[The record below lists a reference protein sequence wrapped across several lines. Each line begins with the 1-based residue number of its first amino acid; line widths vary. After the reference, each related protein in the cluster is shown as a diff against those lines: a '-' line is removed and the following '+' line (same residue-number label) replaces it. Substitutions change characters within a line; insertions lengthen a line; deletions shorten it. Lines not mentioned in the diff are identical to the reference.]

1 MDRRYVVFIFRSML
15 WLTVPTVLPL
25 PSHAFTHLFRF
36 CIFCSENE
44 STLDSIFFSFN
55 KSLTTIF
62 WLLWLFII
70 FIFRHMSIACM
81 SLLFPIFITIIF
93 VFYCRVLGCD
103 VFPCVSIISFIII
116 FCLFHFFIARILI
129 DFVFWLIFVRFFR
142 LCFFTRSTFDDD
154 DDVEWWFRSILCARK
169 LKANRYMK

>member
-1 MDRRYVVFIFRSML
+1 MPLHTYFDSVSFVPKTSRLSTVF
-15 WLTVPTVLPL
+15 
-25 PSHAFTHLFRF
+25 
-36 CIFCSENE
+36 
-44 STLDSIFFSFN
+44 FFSFN
-55 KSLTTIF
+55 KSLTNIF

-81 SLLFPIFITIIF
+81 SLLFPIFIKIIF

-129 DFVFWLIFVRFFR
+129 DFVFWLIFVRFFFR
-142 LCFFTRSTFDDD
+142 LCFITRSTFDDD